1 MRLPSISLNL
11 GLKHRKENKMN
22 EYLLVIYD
30 SRKRDY
36 YNKIVNSTSKEMAAI
51 EFMLLKK
58 VDEVLLNVMDYG

>member
-1 MRLPSISLNL
+1 
-11 GLKHRKENKMN
+11 MN